1 MLDVKRI
8 QLNKKLK
15 VEKTRQTNTN
25 KQRAV
30 ILIIKS
36 DKAVF
41 KANIL
46 KGIFNDFIII
56 KNKIQ

>member
-1 MLDVKRI
+1 MLDIKRI

-15 VEKTRQTNTN
+15 VEKCQSNTS
-25 KQRAV
+25 KPKAI
-30 ILIIKS
+30 ILIMKS
-36 DKAVF
+36 DKAEF

-56 KNKIQ
+56 IL